1 MVSIMDFSIKCDQI
15 HIFLWIWSYLLKKS
29 LSENIFMWWSIMIMY
44 GANVNLEDNLSTI
57 IILFFKTEMVQY
69 MTSPNDMQQMKNQNV
84 FAI

>member
-1 MVSIMDFSIKCDQI
+1 
-15 HIFLWIWSYLLKKS
+15 
-29 LSENIFMWWSIMIMY
+29 MWWSIMIMY

-69 MTSPNDMQQMKNQNV
+69 MTSPNGMQQMKNQNV

>member
-1 MVSIMDFSIKCDQI
+1 MDFSIKCDQI
-15 HIFLWIWSYLLKKS
+15 HIFLGIWSYLLKKS

-69 MTSPNDMQQMKNQNV
+69 MTSPNDMQKMKNQNV

>member
-1 MVSIMDFSIKCDQI
+1 
-15 HIFLWIWSYLLKKS
+15 
-29 LSENIFMWWSIMIMY
+29 MWWSIMIMY

-57 IILFFKTEMVQY
+57 IILFFKTELVQY